1 MKVLVSGT
9 SGLVGAMLVPKLASA
24 GHDVRRLVRNASRAA
39 SGDLVWNPA
48 AGELDVAALE
58 AFDAVVNLSGESI
71 ASGRWTTRKKAE
83 IRQSRISATNTLAK
97 ALAQLT
103 TRPRTLVNASAIGF
117 YGNRGDERLDETSS
131 TGSDDFLSEVCRAWE
146 SATEPAARVGVRVV
160 VTRFGVILSANGG
173 ALAKMLLPFK
183 LGLGGKIGSGRQYMS
198 WGAIDDVVGA
208 IMHCLNDQSLRGPVN
223 VVAPEPV
230 TNAKYTKTLG
240 RVLARPTI
248 FPMPAFAA
256 RAAFGQMADELLL
269 SGQRVEPAKLLASG
283 YAFKYPSLEATLRHG
298 LTR

>member
-1 MKVLVSGT
+1 
-9 SGLVGAMLVPKLASA
+9 
-24 GHDVRRLVRNASRAA
+24 
-39 SGDLVWNPA
+39 
-48 AGELDVAALE
+48 
-58 AFDAVVNLSGESI
+58 
-71 ASGRWTTRKKAE
+71 
-83 IRQSRISATNTLAK
+83 
-97 ALAQLT
+97 
-103 TRPRTLVNASAIGF
+103 
-117 YGNRGDERLDETSS
+117 
-131 TGSDDFLSEVCRAWE
+131 
-146 SATEPAARVGVRVV
+146 VV

-198 WGAIDDVVGA
+198 WVAIDDVVGA

-283 YAFKYPSLEATLRHG
+283 YAFKYPSLEGALRHV
-298 LTR
+298 LNR

>member
-1 MKVLVSGT
+1 MKVLVSGA

-48 AGELDVAALE
+48 AGELDVVALE
-58 AFDAVVNLSGESI
+58 AFDAVVNLAGESI
-71 ASGRWTTRKKAE
+71 ASGRWTARKKAE

-117 YGNRGDERLDETSS
+117 YGNRGEERLDETSS
-131 TGSDDFLSEVCRAWE
+131 TGSGDFLSEVCRAWE
-146 SATEPAARVGVRVV
+146 SATEPAARAGVRVI

-198 WGAIDDVVGA
+198 WVAIDDVVGA
-208 IMHCLNDQSLRGPVN
+208 IMHCLNDQNLRGPVN

-283 YAFKYPSLEATLRHG
+283 YAFKYPSLEATLRHV

>member
-71 ASGRWTTRKKAE
+71 ASGRWTARKKAE

-117 YGNRGDERLDETSS
+117 YGNRGEERLDETSS

-198 WGAIDDVVGA
+198 WVAIDDVVGA

>member
-1 MKVLVSGT
+1 MKVLVSGA
-9 SGLVGAMLVPKLASA
+9 SGLVGAMLVPELASA

-58 AFDAVVNLSGESI
+58 AFDAVVNLAGESI
-71 ASGRWTTRKKAE
+71 ASGRWTARKKAE

-117 YGNRGDERLDETSS
+117 YGNRGEERLDETSS
-131 TGSDDFLSEVCRAWE
+131 TGSGDFLSEVCRAWE
-146 SATEPAARVGVRVV
+146 SATEPAARAGVRVV

-183 LGLGGKIGSGRQYMS
+183 LGLGGIIGSGRQYMS
-198 WGAIDDVVGA
+198 WVAIDDVVGA
-208 IMHCLNDQSLRGPVN
+208 IMHCLKDQSLRGPVN

-256 RAAFGQMADELLL
+256 RAAFGQMSDELLL

-283 YAFKYPSLEATLRHG
+283 YAFKYPSLEDALRHV
-298 LTR
+298 LNR